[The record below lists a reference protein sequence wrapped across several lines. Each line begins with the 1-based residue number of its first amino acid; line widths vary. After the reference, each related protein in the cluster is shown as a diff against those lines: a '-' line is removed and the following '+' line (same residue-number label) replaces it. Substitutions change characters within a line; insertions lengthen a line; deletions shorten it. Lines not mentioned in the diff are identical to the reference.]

1 MTEKKNLSCSFCG
14 KNREAVDKLIAGPS
28 VYICN
33 ECVTL
38 SYEIIITDKPG
49 KDSKSLSSENLPQP
63 QEIKKFLDE
72 YIVGHENAKELF
84 AVSAYN
90 HYKRIFYSGQDEI
103 ELEKSNILLVGPTG
117 TGKTLFA
124 KTLAKKLNVPFAIAD
139 ATTLT
144 EAGYVGD
151 DVESVI
157 ERLLTLANY
166 DIDLAQRGIVYID
179 EVDKK
184 ARRSESNVATRDVS
198 GEGVQQALLRL
209 VEGTVIKVK
218 LGNGKKYSEDFIEFD
233 TANVLF
239 ILGGAFVGI
248 EKNIERRLRKSS
260 TIGFGAKVITEA
272 EKQNL
277 LRSVSAEDLIDYGLI
292 PELLGRLPII
302 APLDNLTE
310 DQLVYVMTSVKNS
323 VLTQNQKLLEMDN
336 LKLSFGNEF
345 IRSAATLA
353 IKRKLG
359 ARALKG
365 VVEEPLINIMYRAP
379 ELKKQG
385 VVEIMF
391 DKYPVSNSHAPIL
404 KYEDGKTEI
413 DTQYKTCL
421 LYTSPSPRDR
431 QKSRMPSS
439 A

>member
-38 SYEIIITDKPG
+38 SYEIIIADKPS
-49 KDSKSLSSENLPQP
+49 KDGDLLSSENLPQP
-63 QEIKKFLDE
+63 LEIKKFLDE

-90 HYKRIFYSGQDEI
+90 HYKRIFYSEQDEI

-179 EVDKK
+179 DVDKK

-248 EKNIERRLRKSS
+248 EKTIERRLKKSS
-260 TIGFGAKVITEA
+260 TIGFNATVIDAAAKN
-272 EKQNL
+272 NL
-277 LRSVSAEDLIDYGLI
+277 LSKLVPEDIIDYGLI
-292 PELLGRLPII
+292 PELVGRLPILI
-302 APLDNLTE
+302 SLENLTE
-310 DQLVYVMTSVKNS
+310 SQLRQVLSVKNNS
-323 VLTQNQKLLEMDN
+323 VDQVKTL
-336 LKLSFGNEF
+336 
-345 IRSAATLA
+345 LA
-353 IKRKLG
+353 IDKIELEFTEKFYSDVAKIAIKQKLG
-359 ARALKG
+359 ARSVKSI
-365 VVEEPLINIMYRAP
+365 VEYSVMNIMYRAP
-379 ELKKQG
+379 EL
-385 VVEIMF
+385 
-391 DKYPVSNSHAPIL
+391 
-404 KYEDGKTEI
+404 
-413 DTQYKTCL
+413 
-421 LYTSPSPRDR
+421 
-431 QKSRMPSS
+431 QKSGVTRVVFDNYPISLDKVPTLVYGDGNTHTDTEYKIYRGLNEKTILE
-439 A
+439 

>member
-33 ECVTL
+33 ECITL
-38 SYEIIITDKPG
+38 SYNILVKDKPAI
-49 KDSKSLSSENLPQP
+49 LENELTLENLPQP
-63 QEIKKFLDE
+63 VEIKTFLDE

-90 HYKRIFYSGQDEI
+90 HYKRIFYPKNDEI

-157 ERLLTLANY
+157 ERLLVLADY

-209 VEGTVIKVK
+209 VEGTNIKVK
-218 LGNGKKYSEDFIEFD
+218 LGNGKKYSEDYVEFD
-233 TANVLF
+233 TSNVLF

-248 EKNIERRLRKSS
+248 DKTIEKRLKKSS
-260 TIGFGAKVITEA
+260 SIGFGAIVIDENS
-272 EKQNL
+272 KNKL
-277 LRSVSAEDLIDYGLI
+277 LSKLLPEDVIEYGLI
-292 PELLGRLPII
+292 PELVGRLPILI
-302 APLDNLTE
+302 SLENLTE
-310 DQLVYVMTSVKNS
+310 AQLKQ
-323 VLTQNQKLLEMDN
+323 VLTVRNNAVDQVKALLEID
-336 LKLSFGNEF
+336 KIEVEF
-345 IRSAATLA
+345 SENFYSQVAKIA
-353 IKRKLG
+353 IKQKLG
-359 ARALKG
+359 ARSVKSI
-365 VVEEPLINIMYRAP
+365 VEYSVMNIMYRAP
-379 ELKKQG
+379 ELQKLG
-385 VVEIMF
+385 VVKVIF
-391 DKYPVSNSHAPIL
+391 DNYPISLEKIPTLVYS
-404 KYEDGKTEI
+404 DGRSVHDTEYKIYRGLNEKTTLE
-413 DTQYKTCL
+413 
-421 LYTSPSPRDR
+421 
-431 QKSRMPSS
+431 
-439 A
+439 

>member
-33 ECVTL
+33 ECITL
-38 SYEIIITDKPG
+38 SYNIIVNEKPAASE
-49 KDSKSLSSENLPQP
+49 DELSLENLPIP
-63 QEIKKFLDE
+63 TDIKAHLDQ

-84 AVSAYN
+84 SVSAYN
-90 HYKRIFYSGQDEI
+90 HYKRIFYPEDEDLDI
-103 ELEKSNILLVGPTG
+103 EKSNILLVGPTG

-157 ERLLTLANY
+157 ERLLSLADY

-209 VEGTVIKVK
+209 IEGTTIKVK
-218 LGNGKKYSEDFIEFD
+218 LGNSKKYTDDFVEFD
-233 TANVLF
+233 TSNVLF

-248 EKNIERRLRKSS
+248 EKVIEKRLKKSS
-260 TIGFGAKVITEA
+260 SIGFGATVIDGES
-272 EKQNL
+272 KNKL
-277 LRSVSAEDLIDYGLI
+277 LASVLPEDIIDYGLI
-292 PELLGRLPII
+292 PELVGRLPILI
-302 APLDNLTE
+302 SLENLTE
-310 DQLVYVMTSVKNS
+310 PQLKQVLTVKNNPIDQ
-323 VLTQNQKLLEMDN
+323 VKALLDIDKIEV
-336 LKLSFGNEF
+336 EF
-345 IRSAATLA
+345 TDKFYADVAKIS
-353 IKRKLG
+353 IKQKLG
-359 ARALKG
+359 ARSIKS
-365 VVEEPLINIMYRAP
+365 VVEYSVMNIMFRAP
-379 ELKKQG
+379 ELQKKG
-385 VVEIMF
+385 VVKVIF
-391 DKYPVSNSHAPIL
+391 DNYPIALDKSPTLVYS
-404 KYEDGKTEI
+404 DG
-413 DTQYKTCL
+413 TQYKDTEYKIYRGL
-421 LYTSPSPRDR
+421 NEKTTLE
-431 QKSRMPSS
+431 
-439 A
+439 